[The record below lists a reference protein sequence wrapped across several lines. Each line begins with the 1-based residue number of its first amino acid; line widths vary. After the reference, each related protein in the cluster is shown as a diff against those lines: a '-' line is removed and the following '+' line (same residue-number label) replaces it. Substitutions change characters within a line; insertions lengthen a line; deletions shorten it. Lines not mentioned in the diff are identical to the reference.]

1 MKVKFIIL
9 FLFAGAML
17 KAQTLPQFSL
27 RQQEMNL
34 FNPAFTGS
42 ELLHRFQ
49 LHHRS
54 QWVGFKGA
62 PRTQLLSYS
71 GNYFKL
77 VGLGGYVFYD
87 EVGPSKNYGVNF
99 SYAYHLNLLKSTVA
113 FGLSAT
119 IGQYSYNT
127 NELDFQDDTD
137 PLVADRNKIK
147 SKITPDFTGGILW
160 YSQRYFVGLSFNYNL
175 GSKAQNDVNF
185 DIPSTQHYY
194 LLAGY
199 SLKLFDDIILLTP
212 NILTIINSDSKY
224 QFDAGLRAE
233 FYNTLLF
240 STTYRTDKSVVFS
253 LGLKFAQKFE
263 FHYAYDFT
271 YGNVG
276 EYYKSS
282 HEIILAYKF
291 KKVNQ
296 SMLRN
301 ESTPKKRKYYWQ

>member
-9 FLFAGAML
+9 FLFASAIV

-42 ELLHRFQ
+42 ELLQRFQ

-54 QWVGFKGA
+54 QWLGFKGA
-62 PRTQLLSYS
+62 PSTQILSYS
-71 GNYFKL
+71 GNFFKF
-77 VGLGGYVFYD
+77 VGLGAYVFHD
-87 EVGPSKNYGVNF
+87 EFGPSKNYGINF
-99 SYAYHLNLLKSTVA
+99 SYAYHLHLSKSTIA

-127 NELDFQDDTD
+127 SEIVFQDEND
-137 PLVADRNKIK
+137 PLVVDKNKIK
-147 SKITPDFTGGILW
+147 SKLTPDFTGGMLW

-175 GSKAQNDVNF
+175 GSQAKEDVNF
-185 DIPSTQHYY
+185 SVPSTQHYY

-199 SLKLFDDIILLTP
+199 SFKLFDDIILLTP
-212 NILTIINSDSKY
+212 NILTIINSDSKN
-224 QFDAGLRAE
+224 QLDAGLRAE
-233 FYNTLLF
+233 FHNTLLF
-240 STTYRTDKSVVFS
+240 STTYRTNKSVVFS
-253 LGLKFAQKFE
+253 VGLKFAQKFE

-276 EYYKSS
+276 EYYKNS
-282 HEIILAYKF
+282 HEVILAYKF
-291 KKVNQ
+291 KKSNQ

-301 ESTPKKRKYYWQ
+301 ESLNKERKYYWQ

>member
-9 FLFAGAML
+9 FLMASAVV

-62 PRTQLLSYS
+62 PSTQILSYS
-71 GNYFKL
+71 GNYFKS
-77 VGLGGYVFYD
+77 VGFGAYVFHD
-87 EVGPSKNYGVNF
+87 QVGPSRNTGVNL

-119 IGQYSYNT
+119 IGQYSYKISSL
-127 NELDFQDDTD
+127 EFQDVND
-137 PLVADRNKIK
+137 PVVVDNNKIK
-147 SKITPDFTGGILW
+147 SKANPDFTGGILW

-175 GSKAQNDVNF
+175 GSKAQDNIDF
-185 DIPSTQHYY
+185 SIPSTQHYY
-194 LLAGY
+194 FLAGY
-199 SLKLFDDIILLTP
+199 SFKLLDDIVLLTP
-212 NILTIINSDSKY
+212 NTLVIINSDAKY
-224 QFDAGLRAE
+224 QIDAGLRTE

-240 STTYRTDKSVVFS
+240 SASYRTDKSVVFA
-253 LGLKFAQKFE
+253 LGLKFAKKFE

-282 HEIILAYKF
+282 HEFVFAFKF
-291 KKVNQ
+291 KKTNQ

-301 ESTPKKRKYYWQ
+301 ESMPKKRKYYWQ